1 MCFCHISDELKS
13 HQCKNFALYSPSNF
27 LVNFQ
32 CCCKKYRRR
41 CRKLW
46 ISKLLF
52 MYLDLG
58 SLRWTSCLLLTTFKL
73 SLICSQKVTYSLLF
87 HHLTWNHASET
98 HNQCAGTLSV
108 LLSMFLLLKDDVTSM
123 LNWAC
128 LFQLLGSLWKI
139 VFWIVTLNHAK
150 GLLKTRFVFL
160 NSLFDVNHLLII
172 LFTL

>member
-32 CCCKKYRRR
+32 CCCKKYRCR

-46 ISKLLF
+46 ISKLLY

-73 SLICSQKVTYSLLF
+73 SLICSQKATYSLLF

-98 HNQCAGTLSV
+98 HSQRAGTLSV
-108 LLSMFLLLKDDVTSM
+108 FIVSVFIVKR
-123 LNWAC
+123 WCYKHA
-128 LFQLLGSLWKI
+128 QL
-139 VFWIVTLNHAK
+139 
-150 GLLKTRFVFL
+150 
-160 NSLFDVNHLLII
+160 SLFVSITRQSLEDRLLDCYIESCEGAPKDKVC
-172 LFTL
+172 FS